1 MKIEVLNK
9 VDFTEVSN
17 GKIVMAGTKKE
28 VIEYID
34 LLAMNE
40 RNEQVEDSNDRYDED
55 GMPSME

>member
-1 MKIEVLNK
+1 
-9 VDFTEVSN
+9 
-17 GKIVMAGTKKE
+17 MAGTKKQ
-28 VIEYID
+28 VMEYID